1 MPRRG
6 ESQVEIALLALL
18 LAEFFPEVDA
28 TSELIGEWAG
38 CNPVIVRR
46 IYGKLKR
53 AGLLETGPGRRSLE
67 LARDARSISLL
78 EIVEAI
84 TPLDRAGVFGVE
96 APLSGTCSIKSELF
110 GTLTTE
116 LDQAVAAMRQR
127 LASTTLHDYAM
138 RLLDRCNVPAAQ
150 KLNEIFSNVEEAE
163 RRHPAARLSK
173 KLRRW

>member
-1 MPRRG
+1 MSRRG
-6 ESQVEIALLALL
+6 ESPVEIALLALL

-53 AGLLETGPGRRSLE
+53 AGLLDTGPGRRSLE

-96 APLSGTCSIKSELF
+96 PSLVIMLLFQSSSIP
-110 GTLTTE
+110 G
-116 LDQAVAAMRQR
+116 RP
-127 LASTTLHDYAM
+127 LASRGSFCRTS
-138 RLLDRCNVPAAQ
+138 R
-150 KLNEIFSNVEEAE
+150 
-163 RRHPAARLSK
+163 
-173 KLRRW
+173 

>member
-116 LDQAVAAMRQR
+116 LDQAVAA
-127 LASTTLHDYAM
+127 
-138 RLLDRCNVPAAQ
+138 RCNVPAAQ

>member
-1 MPRRG
+1 M
-6 ESQVEIALLALL
+6 
-18 LAEFFPEVDA
+18 
-28 TSELIGEWAG
+28 
-38 CNPVIVRR
+38 
-46 IYGKLKR
+46 
-53 AGLLETGPGRRSLE
+53 E

-138 RLLDRCNVPAAQ
+138 RMLDRYNVPADQ
-150 KLNEIFSNVEEAE
+150 KLNEIFSNVEEAA

-173 KLRRW
+173 KLRR

>member
-1 MPRRG
+1 MRQAAPAGRLAIEARFPSAHNSYRREG
-6 ESQVEIALLALL
+6 R
-18 LAEFFPEVDA
+18 
-28 TSELIGEWAG
+28 
-38 CNPVIVRR
+38 PVIVRR

-53 AGLLETGPGRRSLE
+53 AGLLDTGPGRRSLE

-138 RLLDRCNVPAAQ
+138 RLLDSCNVPAAQ

-173 KLRRW
+173 KLRR

>member
-1 MPRRG
+1 M
-6 ESQVEIALLALL
+6 
-18 LAEFFPEVDA
+18 
-28 TSELIGEWAG
+28 
-38 CNPVIVRR
+38 RR

-53 AGLLETGPGRRSLE
+53 AGLLDTGPGRRSLE

-173 KLRRW
+173 KLRR

>member
-53 AGLLETGPGRRSLE
+53 AGLLDTGPGRRSLE

-78 EIVEAI
+78 EIVEAM

-96 APLSGTCSIKSELF
+96 AGGGMDSGAPI
-110 GTLTTE
+110 
-116 LDQAVAAMRQR
+116 
-127 LASTTLHDYAM
+127 
-138 RLLDRCNVPAAQ
+138 
-150 KLNEIFSNVEEAE
+150 
-163 RRHPAARLSK
+163 
-173 KLRRW
+173 